1 MEKHHWCCINFLKQ
15 CRLEILPPA
24 CKISRPPTLT
34 STRLQKGQFQWT
46 KPLPV
51 VKIVL
56 YLNYCLYHSWLTHY
70 HYDGVL
76 APPPEY
82 TINTGARHL
91 YLRSSILLLFIR
103 LSSFTTNIHIKRT
116 NTHTQ
121 GYNNICLLITITITI
136 TITDNLYSQYIYA

>member
-103 LSSFTTNIHIKRT
+103 QSSFTDFSLQKGTGDILKFI
-116 NTHTQ
+116 
-121 GYNNICLLITITITI
+121 LLSVSVNACYFSGR
-136 TITDNLYSQYIYA
+136 DWKESSVKLL